1 MRKNPPWLQQ
11 TFILYPLSFIL
22 YPQILSFSKFKHLAV
37 ILTFWFIPPS
47 YSPLGLILF
56 LLSFLPLIW
65 PHSLFNFTFLILVES
80 LFFQPFSL
88 FPCSASHFFLLSFC
102 FFNLN
107 LHFIFFLWLLFS
119 HLANP
124 ILLHQLLNSTRLY
137 HPPFLWWFFFHLK
150 LACANQDEAVW
161 VENRVH
167 MGTCINTHART
178 QI

>member
-11 TFILYPLSFIL
+11 TFILYPLFFTLKYCLFQSSNTWQWFLHSDSFL
-22 YPQILSFSKFKHLAV
+22 HH
-37 ILTFWFIPPS
+37 IPPLVS
-47 YSPLGLILF
+47 SSSFFPSFLSSDRILFSILPSLSWLSHCFFNLFLCSPLV
-56 LLSFLPLIW
+56 P
-65 PHSLFNFTFLILVES
+65 
-80 LFFQPFSL
+80 
-88 FPCSASHFFLLSFC
+88 HFFLLSFC

-124 ILLHQLLNSTRLY
+124 ILLHQLLNSTHLY